1 MVKPV
6 THNIV
11 RHKRPY
17 RARVKEREYAKN
29 PKHRTALEKAD
40 ALAEE
45 LALFDK
51 PRAKG
56 YNHRQRSEISLAHF
70 SIQDKPFVEIKK

>member
-6 THNIV
+6 THNVV
-11 RHKRPY
+11 RHKRNY
-17 RARVKEREYAKN
+17 RERIAKN
-29 PKHRTALEKAD
+29 PKHLTALEKAD

-56 YNHRQRSEISLAHF
+56 YNHRQRSEISLAHV
-70 SIQDKPFVEIKK
+70 SIQDKPFVEVKK